1 MNLFNVLDGVAK
13 NTTYYC
19 GSGTTGFDGVFPQT
33 VHLIYNIILIG
44 VPILLVILGMIDL
57 GKAVTAQKE
66 DEIKKNQQLFFKRVI
81 AAVLVFFVFFA
92 VKIVIGWAADD
103 NGDVLPCLN
112 CFIKGNVDG
121 DSCMTEKMKNEK
133 AQAQGSD
140 ASSGKTTQE
149 DADKKGSL

>member
-1 MNLFNVLDGVAK
+1 MNLFYVLESVKK
-13 NTTYYC
+13 NTTFYC
-19 GSGTTGFDGVFPQT
+19 GSGTTGFDGIFPQT

-112 CFIKGNVDG
+112 CFIKGNVAD
-121 DSCMTEKMKNEK
+121 DSCMTEKMKDEK
-133 AQAQGSD
+133 VEEQGSD
-140 ASSGKTTQE
+140 DSGEKPTQE